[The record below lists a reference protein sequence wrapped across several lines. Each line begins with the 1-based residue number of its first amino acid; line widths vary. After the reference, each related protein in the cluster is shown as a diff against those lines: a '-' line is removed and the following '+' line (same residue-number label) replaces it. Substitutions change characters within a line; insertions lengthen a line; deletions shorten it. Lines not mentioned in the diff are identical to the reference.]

1 MSGVST
7 ENPNEFI
14 KEAGNYVLKILYIEE
29 DGYDKNGDQRIKF
42 GFKSSDGKNH
52 SESFSYEGE
61 FAWRFKRFTDAM
73 RVPSGAFDIN
83 DLVGRYIIAEMFIN
97 TKGYANTKE
106 WSYAA
111 QNDKLQPIP
120 EAKSEDATIAEE
132 AEGLF

>member
-14 KEAGNYVLKILYIEE
+14 KEAGNYVLKITYIEE

-42 GFKSSDGKNH
+42 GFKSPTGKNH

-61 FAWRFKRFTDAM
+61 FAWRFKRFTEAM
-73 RVPSGAFDIN
+73 RIPDVSFDMN
-83 DLVGRYIIAEMFIN
+83 DLVGRYVNAEMFIN
-97 TKGYANTKE
+97 LKGYANVKE

-111 QNDKLQPIP
+111 NNDKLPPIP
-120 EAKSEDATIAEE
+120 EAKSENQSIAEE
-132 AEGLF
+132 AEDLF